1 MNGGP
6 EEDEE
11 RMRTAKPL
19 PVALPITGATWVTLK

>member
-6 EEDEE
+6 EEEE
-11 RMRTAKPL
+11 RMRTAKPV